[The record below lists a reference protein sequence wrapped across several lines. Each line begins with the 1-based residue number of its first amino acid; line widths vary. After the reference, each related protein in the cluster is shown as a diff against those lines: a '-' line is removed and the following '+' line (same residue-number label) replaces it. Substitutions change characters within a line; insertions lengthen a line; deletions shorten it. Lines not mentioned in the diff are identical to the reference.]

1 MGSKSRKGLQDMAV
15 KNWHFGKIVLLW
27 VCGLF
32 PAVAFWVIGSRGFR
46 SRLTIDEIG
55 VILVA
60 VLVAVVFLVPITWKW
75 LSGKEK
81 RD

>member
-1 MGSKSRKGLQDMAV
+1 MAV

-27 VCGLF
+27 VCGSL
-32 PAVAFWVIGSRGFR
+32 PPLVIWVIASVTR
-46 SRLTIDEIG
+46 SLHVEALL

-60 VLVAVVFLVPITWKW
+60 TLVSLSFLVPITWKW

-81 RD
+81 RY